1 MQKVLNYALGQMVL
15 LYEFKYWIRKMFQN
29 PFYVYALKDPREK
42 PSRPFYIGK
51 GTGNRAWEH
60 QMNIDE
66 SEKGSLIKAILDS
79 GHKVIHTIIS
89 DNLTEHQALK
99 IEAELISA
107 FGIRSQGGLLTNRV
121 KPNPD
126 NVSKHVKINIPDGC
140 YEKSQMALRL
150 IKSAVMELARA
161 NPNGI
166 KNSDAAKYLGLQS
179 DYGGGSKDYL
189 SYSIIGLL
197 MKEGKLKRTGNGR
210 HVAVNE

>member
-1 MQKVLNYALGQMVL
+1 MA
-15 LYEFKYWIRKMFQN
+15 QN

-42 PSRPFYIGK
+42 PSKPFYIGK

-60 QMNIDE
+60 QANIDD
-66 SEKGSLIKAILDS
+66 SEKGLLIKQIKDN
-79 GHKVIHTIIS
+79 GHSVMHTIMA

-121 KPNPD
+121 RPNPE
-126 NVSKHVKINIPDGC
+126 NISRHIKANIPDGC
-140 YEKSQMALRL
+140 YEKAQMALEL
-150 IKSAVMELARA
+150 MKSSVMELAKA
-161 NPNGI
+161 NPLGI
-166 KNSDAAKYLGLQS
+166 SNSDAAKYLGLQS

-197 MKEGKLKRTGNGR
+197 MKEGHLRRTHTR
-210 HVAVNE
+210 KHVATGE